1 MLCFMTTVKNQNLL
15 GLTEDFFLTL
25 EQETCFNSSY
35 ADYGLIPF
43 YPE

>member
-1 MLCFMTTVKNQNLL
+1 MTTVKNQNLL

-35 ADYGLIPF
+35 ADYRLIPF